1 MALVEPAAPRSS
13 HARSD
18 RRPEPQPRTTAQV
31 AQMAEVSPE
40 DELDAM
46 LKAEGVAE
54 AVPPEKAAAA
64 GGKVELS
71 GDSQKLQEFHCS
83 QPQLRNHSRRDNHS
97 FEAALF
103 SRLFCRSRS
112 FRRASMYS
120 GGGGDTMAA
129 FRSSMSAYCAVSSG
143 WKKSSS
149 DAQARERGVYL

>member
-13 HARSD
+13 RARSD

-71 GDSQKLQEFHCS
+71 GDSQKLRLLFVHGGAAATTGASFHAT
-83 QPQLRNHSRRDNHS
+83 
-97 FEAALF
+97 FT
-103 SRLFCRSRS
+103 
-112 FRRASMYS
+112 RAS
-120 GGGGDTMAA
+120 AP
-129 FRSSMSAYCAVSSG
+129 
-143 WKKSSS
+143 
-149 DAQARERGVYL
+149 